1 MKRLILSIF
10 FLISLCWLIL
20 YTQPKKPDLSGTWL
34 LNKTESQ
41 LSGMM
46 IPDNIEM
53 VISHQ
58 EPKIN
63 IQKIIYVMGQ
73 ERTQN
78 LSYITDGSE
87 TKSEGPRGGT
97 RISKSHWE
105 GEKLIVESTMTVS
118 TPRGEFTSESKETWA
133 LSSDGKTLT
142 IDIITKNPRGEST
155 QKQIFNKK

>member
-1 MKRLILSIF
+1 MKKLVLIIF
-10 FLISLCWLIL
+10 SFTLL
-20 YTQPKKPDLSGTWL
+20 YFIALNAQPKKPDLSGTWV

-63 IQKIIYVMGQ
+63 IQKTIYVRDQ

-87 TKSEGPRGGT
+87 TKGEGPMGGT

-118 TPRGEFTSESKETWA
+118 TPRGEFTSESKETWT

-142 IDIITKNPRGEST
+142 IDIITKSPRGESI
-155 QKQIFNKK
+155 QKQVFNKK